1 MILQTKI
8 GDATR
13 AFEGLA
19 LMEPDIERAVQ
30 SIVSTL
36 RRGGRILVCGNGG
49 SAAEG
54 QHLVTELVGRYRS
67 NRQPLPAIYLG
78 GDVGQMTCIAND
90 FTWDDVFAR
99 PLQALARPGDLL
111 LCLSTSGTSS
121 NIVAV
126 LRAARAMEI
135 ESIALLG
142 RSGGDAAA
150 LADQALIVASSD
162 TGRIQEVHLFLIHW
176 FCEYIEAA
184 FPVDQP
190 AASIQLAAQGA

>member
-1 MILQTKI
+1 MILQTRI

-13 AFEGLA
+13 AFEGLTR
-19 LMEPDIERAVQ
+19 MEPDIERAAQ

-36 RRGGRILVCGNGG
+36 RRGGRVLVCGNGG

-99 PLQALARPGDLL
+99 PLRALAQPGDLL

-121 NIVAV
+121 NIIAA
-126 LRAARAMEI
+126 LSAAREMAI

-150 LADQALIVASSD
+150 LADHPLIVASAD

-176 FCEYIEAA
+176 FCEYIEVA
-184 FPVDQP
+184 FPAKP
-190 AASIQLAAQGA
+190 AASSIQLSA

>member
-1 MILQTKI
+1 MILRTKI

-13 AFEGLA
+13 AFEGLV

-30 SIVSTL
+30 LIDSTL

-99 PLQALARPGDLL
+99 PLRALARPGDLL
-111 LCLSTSGTSS
+111 LCLSTSGASS

-126 LRAARAMEI
+126 LRAARELEI

-150 LADQALIVASSD
+150 LADQALIVASAD

-184 FPVDQP
+184 FPADPP
-190 AASIQLAAQGA
+190 AASVQFTAQGA

>member
-19 LMEPDIERAVQ
+19 RMEPDIERAAQ
-30 SIVSTL
+30 SIVATL
-36 RRGGRILVCGNGG
+36 RRGGRVLVCGNGG

-67 NRQPLPAIYLG
+67 NRQPLPAVYLG

-99 PLQALARPGDLL
+99 PLRALARPGDLL
-111 LCLSTSGTSS
+111 LCLSTSGASS
-121 NIVAV
+121 NIVAA
-126 LRAARAMEI
+126 LRVAREMEI
-135 ESIALLG
+135 ESLALLG
-142 RSGGDAAA
+142 RSGGGAAS
-150 LADQALIVASSD
+150 LADHALIVPSAD
-162 TGRIQEVHLFLIHW
+162 TARIQEVHLFLIHW

-184 FPVDQP
+184 FPVDPP
-190 AASIQLAAQGA
+190 ALSPQFSAQGA